1 MDRATF
7 IERVEREIM
16 GDCRVTDYAEVFSLL
31 LAGEALAELVK
42 EAQVREDNF
51 TITYHDEL
59 NYWEAALGDTS
70 ATGPD
75 FLGVTDLILDDG
87 GYDNWL
93 QTVGGGVE

>member
-16 GDCRVTDYAEVFSLL
+16 GDYQIADYAEVFSLL
-31 LAGEALAELVK
+31 LHGEALAELVK
-42 EAQVREDNF
+42 EAKLREDNF

-59 NYWEAALGDTS
+59 NYWEGSLGDTS

-75 FLGVTDLILDDG
+75 FLGVSDLILDDG
-87 GYDNWL
+87 GYDAWV